1 MPKLQDADELTPL
14 QRRSEIAAILAA
26 GILRLRSIN
35 RSMGRMDNIDTR
47 LSNSESGGLEE
58 SRQRPLSVNS
68 G

>member
-1 MPKLQDADELTPL
+1 MKFDEELTPSE
-14 QRRSEIAAILAA
+14 RRREVARILAA
-26 GILRLRSIN
+26 GILRLRIIN
-35 RSMGRMDNIDTR
+35 RSMGRMDNIDER